1 MKERTTMERRV
12 YYFERQIELGWLPFF
27 FSFSANTAA
36 AATVSNLDKNTSS
49 EAASSAVGCGIRS
62 RWLPIISETFL
73 IAKVDSER
81 EKGIQIVQTR
91 SVVISCRLCGSL
103 GLCDLLRVATVMT
116 ERERWAR
123 RASERQSQIH
133 FAVFGPRNERSEGG
147 RGLRRERGRA
157 HFCVRFP
164 NSSLCRTNR
173 EYQTAVL
180 LPLRS

>member
-27 FSFSANTAA
+27 FFSANTAA
-36 AATVSNLDKNTSS
+36 AATVSNLDTNTSS
-49 EAASSAVGCGIRS
+49 AAAASFAVGCGIRS

-103 GLCDLLRVATVMT
+103 GLCDLLRVGCDGYDG
-116 ERERWAR
+116 ERDGLAEQ
-123 RASERQSQIH
+123 ASERQSQIH
-133 FAVFGPRNERSEGG
+133 FAVFGPRNERSEKGG
-147 RGLRRERGRA
+147 KRVEEREGK
-157 HFCVRFP
+157 
-164 NSSLCRTNR
+164 SSFLCTLSELKFMQN
-173 EYQTAVL
+173 
-180 LPLRS
+180 